1 MNDNIVELTP
11 ETAKDYNMFYSV
23 EPDKEHLIVE
33 FLSLDAMFDFIK
45 EYNIKSYN
53 IFMNY
58 KLLDKNEKWKVRF
71 IIKDNNLDY
80 DYINKHYTI
89 IKDTK

>member
-1 MNDNIVELTP
+1 MVDNRIKLTP

-33 FLSLDAMFDFIK
+33 FLSLDAMFDFIE
-45 EYNIKSYN
+45 EYNIKSHN
-53 IFMNY
+53 IFINY
-58 KLLDKNEKWKVRF
+58 KILDGVEKYRIRF
-71 IIKDNNLDY
+71 IIKDNDLDY

-89 IKDTK
+89 IKETN